1 MGCDSNS
8 IVVLADTALVLNRLN
23 TFEDASV
30 KVKVILSA
38 FPESSDTSID
48 FIIPVVDAGTVY
60 TTVSE
65 LVVKSFLA
73 FVIR

>member
-1 MGCDSNS
+1 M
-8 IVVLADTALVLNRLN
+8 
-23 TFEDASV
+23 FEDASV
-30 KVKVILSA
+30 NVNVIVSA
-38 FPESSDTSID
+38 FPESSDTKID

-73 FVIR
+73 FVNTLATYKPGYSLLLLFHFI